1 MHTWLTRTCKALFVV
16 LLWVFSGWLLT
27 SCRGKA
33 TDTESLLS
41 RDRNTSCPL
50 DSARTSAVPPTIP
63 VPTSTPYPT
72 RFHADAIS
80 NTPANYCVG

>member
-1 MHTWLTRTCKALFVV
+1 MRTWLTRTCKALFVV

-41 RDRNTSCPL
+41 VIATPVVRSIVPTF
-50 DSARTSAVPPTIP
+50 TAVPPTIP

-72 RFHADAIS
+72 RF
-80 NTPANYCVG
+80 PR